1 MEKMVLDRQENKD
14 SPQFAFLKPGSAF
27 YAYYQATVRRI
38 RSEEVIAD
46 VGDKESIDAAAQAK
60 LTYKK
65 VGSRGWCCSV
75 SSCRDSFVLRSRWS
89 VGGFSL
95 ASVVN

>member
-1 MEKMVLDRQENKD
+1 MEKMVLERQENKD
-14 SPQFAFLKPGSAF
+14 NPQFAFLKPGSAY

-46 VGDKESIDAAAQAK
+46 VGDKESIDAAASVR

-65 VGSRGWCCSV
+65 VCFSRALFHLFP
-75 SSCRDSFVLRSRWS
+75 DSFDYLC
-89 VGGFSL
+89 L
-95 ASVVN
+95 